1 MRPGPR
7 SLHAVTPLL
16 VGHSRASDGS
26 DPARRRLEGQRR
38 KGFPLLSPLHALPSA
53 SPCRARPFPRRLQ
66 STMWPG
72 PAPTGQRG
80 ELKPRKGDPFL
91 MGAIGLALRGKPRTQ
106 RVSAEIASLLA
117 CAPRASLPRYPV
129 SGPAPRPSLGP
140 TCTGSSDQARPLK
153 QMPRHT
159 SCGSCSSTVPQP
171 ARPEPVSGL
180 TGFPRPGPKSA
191 NFSGQKCPAHDA
203 VGAEAVPSCC
213 QSR

>member
-1 MRPGPR
+1 MLSPHCSWGTAGPQR
-7 SLHAVTPLL
+7 AATQQDGSWRANA
-16 VGHSRASDGS
+16 GRASHCCLPCMRCPQPP
-26 DPARRRLEGQRR
+26 PAGH
-38 KGFPLLSPLHALPSA
+38 G
-53 SPCRARPFPRRLQ
+53 RPFPRRLQ

-80 ELKPRKGDPFL
+80 ELKPRKGEPSL
-91 MGAIGLALRGKPRTQ
+91 TGAIGLARGKPRTQ

-117 CAPRASLPRYPV
+117 CAPRASPPRYPV
-129 SGPAPRPSLGP
+129 SGPAPHPSLGP
-140 TCTGSSDQARPLK
+140 TCTGPSDQARPLK
-153 QMPRHT
+153 QMPRCI